1 MLRDSKFLSP
11 KYLPMEQRLRAFELF
26 PEIDRVVIG
35 PLKRKRWMRFRD
47 GHLRVR
53 RELETGYVIVAYSFE
68 GRRDAIIRCAR
79 EHMPAVRDLIE
90 AVSCGEAGAR
100 ARV

>member
-1 MLRDSKFLSP
+1 MHFDSNAAIS
-11 KYLPMEQRLRAFELF
+11 KYLPMDQRLRAFEQF
-26 PEIDRVVIG
+26 PEVERVVIG

-90 AVSCGEAGAR
+90 AVSCGEIAGKAP
-100 ARV
+100 A

>member
-1 MLRDSKFLSP
+1 MLRDSKYTPP
-11 KYLPMEQRLRAFELF
+11 KYLPMEQRLRAFERF
-26 PEIDRVVIG
+26 PEVTRIVVG

-53 RELETGYVIVAYSFE
+53 QTLETGYVIVAYDNQ

-79 EHMPAVRDLIE
+79 EHMLRVRDLIE
-90 AVSCGEAGAR
+90 AVSCGEA
-100 ARV
+100 